1 MKPSTN
7 VGFKATSISLNNI
20 WRRADARHLKKTM
33 VEVTMTEHKPQH
45 GSFTIERKFDA
56 PPALVYSAFATEKAS
71 KRGFPGRRSNG
82 PWRIASFDFRV
93 GGRETLTG
101 KWKTGMITRF
111 DAHYHDIVPD
121 ERIIYSYTMHV
132 NDNKISVS
140 LATIEFKKAGSGTQL
155 VLTEQGAFLDGY
167 DDAGSRERGTVGSID
182 KLEAA
187 IRDGK
192 LK

>member
-1 MKPSTN
+1 
-7 VGFKATSISLNNI
+7 
-20 WRRADARHLKKTM
+20 M
-33 VEVTMTEHKPQH
+33 VEITMTEHTAQH

-56 PPALVYSAFATEKAS
+56 PPALVYSAFATEKGKQAWFS
-71 KRGFPGRRSNG
+71 G
-82 PWRIASFDFRV
+82 PSDAWALEDRAFEFRV

-101 KWKTGMITRF
+101 KWKSGMVSRF

-121 ERIIYSYTMHV
+121 ARIIYSYTMYV

-140 LATIEFKKAGSGTQL
+140 LATIEFRKAGAGTLL
-155 VLTEQGAFLDGY
+155 VLNEQGAFLDGY
-167 DDAGSRERGTVGSID
+167 DDSGSRERGTMGLID

-192 LK
+192 LQ